1 MNEVVLAGLIYLRM
15 TTICEVSEDDNVFF
29 EFIKR
34 GKLFTSLTN
43 TIVPINNFLQN
54 VKTKPMTEI
63 LTE

>member
-15 TTICEVSEDDNVFF
+15 TIICWVSEHDNEFF

-43 TIVPINNFLQN
+43 TSVPIKNFLQK
-54 VKTKPMTEI
+54 VKQK
-63 LTE
+63 